1 MTSQQLDNLVKTG
14 RLQTEP
20 GDQDEFNGLVHSG
33 RVRLEDAKR
42 KDLSLEGRFD
52 LAYNA
57 SHALALAAL
66 RWKGYRPDRRFIVF
80 QCLEHTLGLDAKAWK
95 VFDLCH
101 TRRNRGEYEGL
112 LDINEQ
118 LVQDLI
124 TATEVVLTE
133 IDKLGSV
140 P

>member
-1 MTSQQLDNLVKTG
+1 MTSPQLDNLVKAG

-20 GDQDEFNGLVHSG
+20 GDQAEFDGLVHSG
-33 RVRLEDAKR
+33 RVRFEDAQR

-66 RWKGYRPDRRFIVF
+66 RWKGYRPDRRHIVF
-80 QCLEHTLGLDAKAWK
+80 QCLEHTLGLDANVWK
-95 VFDLCH
+95 VLDLCRA
-101 TRRNRGEYEGL
+101 RRNRGEYEGFM
-112 LDINEQ
+112 DINEQ
-118 LVQDLI
+118 LVHDLI
-124 TATEVVLTE
+124 TATKVVLKE
-133 IDKLGSV
+133 IDQLGPV

>member
-1 MTSQQLDNLVKTG
+1 V
-14 RLQTEP
+14 
-20 GDQDEFNGLVHSG
+20 
-33 RVRLEDAKR
+33 
-42 KDLSLEGRFD
+42 
-52 LAYNA
+52 
-57 SHALALAAL
+57 
-66 RWKGYRPDRRFIVF
+66 
-80 QCLEHTLGLDAKAWK
+80 LEHTLGLDAKAWK

-118 LVQDLI
+118 LVKDLI

-133 IDKLGSV
+133 IDKLGPV